1 MSKKDYTKMWNK
13 TANKLLLGKKIIKVE
28 YMSSE
33 EADKGMWYSRPVR
46 IILDD
51 GTNIL
56 PMSDDEGNDGGS
68 LAYYKGGTTDT
79 LPTLWWQSEEKKT
92 VSIRDVNKEIAKEMN
107 DADKTDKW
115 VKENHQDII
124 STIGYRGEK

>member
-1 MSKKDYTKMWNK
+1 MKKDLTKMWNK

-28 YMSSE
+28 YMSSK

-56 PMSDDEGNDGGS
+56 PMSDDEGNDGGA
-68 LAYYKGGTTDT
+68 LWLGNKDREDI
-79 LPTLWWQSEEKKT
+79 LPVL
-92 VSIRDVNKEIAKEMN
+92 
-107 DADKTDKW
+107 
-115 VKENHQDII
+115 
-124 STIGYRGEK
+124 RGED

>member
-28 YMSSE
+28 YMSSK

-56 PMSDDEGNDGGS
+56 PMSDDEGNDGGA
-68 LAYYKGGTTDT
+68 LWLGNKDREDI
-79 LPTLWWQSEEKKT
+79 LPVL
-92 VSIRDVNKEIAKEMN
+92 
-107 DADKTDKW
+107 
-115 VKENHQDII
+115 
-124 STIGYRGEK
+124 RGED

>member
-1 MSKKDYTKMWNK
+1 MKKDYTKIWNK
-13 TANKLLLGKKIIKVE
+13 TANDLLLGKKIVKVE

-56 PMSDDEGNDGGS
+56 PMSDDEGNDGGA
-68 LAYYKGGTTDT
+68 LWLGNKDLDEVLPVLRGGD
-79 LPTLWWQSEEKKT
+79 
-92 VSIRDVNKEIAKEMN
+92 
-107 DADKTDKW
+107 
-115 VKENHQDII
+115 
-124 STIGYRGEK
+124 

>member
-1 MSKKDYTKMWNK
+1 MKKDYTKIWNK
-13 TANKLLLGKKIIKVE
+13 TANDLLLGKKIVKVE

-56 PMSDDEGNDGGS
+56 PMSDDEGNDGGA
-68 LAYYKGGTTDT
+68 LWLGNKDLDEV
-79 LPTLWWQSEEKKT
+79 LPVL
-92 VSIRDVNKEIAKEMN
+92 
-107 DADKTDKW
+107 
-115 VKENHQDII
+115 
-124 STIGYRGEK
+124 RGDD

>member
-1 MSKKDYTKMWNK
+1 MKKDLTKMWNK

-28 YMSSE
+28 YISSE

-56 PMSDDEGNDGGS
+56 PMSDDEGNDGGA
-68 LAYYKGGTTDT
+68 LWLGNKDLDEV
-79 LPTLWWQSEEKKT
+79 LPVL
-92 VSIRDVNKEIAKEMN
+92 
-107 DADKTDKW
+107 
-115 VKENHQDII
+115 
-124 STIGYRGEK
+124 RGED

>member
-1 MSKKDYTKMWNK
+1 MKKDYTKIWNK
-13 TANKLLLGKKIIKVE
+13 TANDLLLGKKIIKVE

-56 PMSDDEGNDGGS
+56 PMSDDEGNDGGALWLGS
-68 LAYYKGGTTDT
+68 KDGEEV
-79 LPTLWWQSEEKKT
+79 LPVLSVE
-92 VSIRDVNKEIAKEMN
+92 D
-107 DADKTDKW
+107 
-115 VKENHQDII
+115 
-124 STIGYRGEK
+124 

>member
-1 MSKKDYTKMWNK
+1 MKKDYTKIWNK
-13 TANKLLLGKKIIKVE
+13 TANDLLLGKKIVKVE

-56 PMSDDEGNDGGS
+56 PMSDDEGNDGGALWLGS
-68 LAYYKGGTTDT
+68 KDGEEV
-79 LPTLWWQSEEKKT
+79 LPVLSVE
-92 VSIRDVNKEIAKEMN
+92 D
-107 DADKTDKW
+107 
-115 VKENHQDII
+115 
-124 STIGYRGEK
+124 